1 MDTELGFN
9 HIGMIVKDLSKTIAY
24 MQQLGIFEVPPSKPE
39 VLVGKSPNTDAA
51 AGSILK
57 LDISLGGVNI
67 EIIQPVSGNN
77 IQQQFLSS
85 HGEGL
90 HHICFDVP
98 NIQRARLELAEKG
111 VPVACHISEQTTYY
125 DTGEYGN
132 MLLEIRQS

>member
-1 MDTELGFN
+1 MDTEWRFN

-39 VLVGKSPNTDAA
+39 VLVGKSPNTDGA

-111 VPVACHISEQTTYY
+111 VPVACHIREQTTYY

>member
-1 MDTELGFN
+1 MDTEWRFN
-9 HIGMIVKDLSKTIAY
+9 HIGMIVKDLSKTITY

-132 MLLEIRQS
+132 MLLEIRQG

>member
-1 MDTELGFN
+1 MDTEWRFN

-132 MLLEIRQS
+132 MLLEIRQG

>member
-132 MLLEIRQS
+132 MLLEIRQG

>member
-1 MDTELGFN
+1 MDTEWRFN